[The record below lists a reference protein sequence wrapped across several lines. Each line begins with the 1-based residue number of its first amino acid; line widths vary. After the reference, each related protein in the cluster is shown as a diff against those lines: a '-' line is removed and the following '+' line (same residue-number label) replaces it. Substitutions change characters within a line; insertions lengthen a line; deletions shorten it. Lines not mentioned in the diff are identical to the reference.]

1 MKRLKYLTSFILV
14 LCMCFSL
21 FFFNVPVKVFA
32 DSPTYGFF
40 NQGCNLIYSTNSSY
54 YALTV
59 NFDVNDIRG
68 VILNYNNGSYFYVY
82 GVSDKSFLYYQD
94 GSSKQSCVY
103 VEPNVNASVI
113 NYNSKTY
120 YVYSVRLTSSNIL
133 RSDFPIF
140 NVNSMNS
147 TVLANTAINYTFG
160 DLAVDPEPTGPN
172 YGYVAGTQYNTRI
185 NGSRDHVGQNIDRIV
200 WLTDVDSKGNEL
212 PVTARVQIRAIPGMY
227 TGNSKQDVLTKTY
240 TDFILDNTNAVQLVD
255 LVLDVGKYEIM
266 WEEVASKLSIP
277 FSSVQSIIQGSDY
290 FYKMGWIYQIRLQV
304 DDYFSEWQTV
314 NTATSSGASESQTIV
329 DSEEMTQDLIDVILT
344 INTLNQSETTNW
356 TINNYTI
363 SMDTYNE
370 PSSGQKPWWA
380 YLLEAILSVF
390 DVDGDSQQIIN
401 NTNTLNVDFNDKLNE
416 YNQIEDQQI
425 HNLDDSLDE
434 ISTESDLINNNKFI
448 NSANWVTQQYNR
460 ITNNNPV
467 GSLIG
472 FSLLFGLAL
481 IFIGKIG

>member
-1 MKRLKYLTSFILV
+1 
-14 LCMCFSL
+14 MCFSL
-21 FFFNVPVKVFA
+21 FFFHVPVFA
-32 DSPTYGFF
+32 DSAYTIVPNGTSYVSIGNTSSSWRNSNNSEVRSVLLYSVAPNDNSSILYVFSTINSNGNIYLKRGSNS
-40 NQGCNLIYSTNSSY
+40 NQYSTNISFVNNNEQYY
-54 YALTV
+54 YAEVLGSGYSFIRSLFNDYYN
-59 NFDVNDIRG
+59 NFGNSCYQVNDPSNE
-68 VILNYNNGSYFYVY
+68 ILAFSYCFGEYS
-82 GVSDKSFLYYQD
+82 SDTPSW
-94 GSSKQSCVY
+94 
-103 VEPNVNASVI
+103 
-113 NYNSKTY
+113 
-120 YVYSVRLTSSNIL
+120 
-133 RSDFPIF
+133 
-140 NVNSMNS
+140 
-147 TVLANTAINYTFG
+147 
-160 DLAVDPEPTGPN
+160 
-172 YGYVAGTQYNTRI
+172 GYVAGTQYNTRI
-185 NGSRDHVGQNIDRIV
+185 NGSRDHIGQNIDRIV

-212 PVTARVQIRAIPGMY
+212 PVDARVQIRAIPGMY
-227 TGNSKQDVLTKTY
+227 TGSSKQDVLTKTY

-266 WEEVASKLSIP
+266 WEEVANKLSIP
-277 FSSVQSIIQGSDY
+277 FSSVQSVIQGSDY

-344 INTLNQSETTNW
+344 INMLNQSETTNW
-356 TINNYTI
+356 TINDYTI

-390 DVDGDSQQIIN
+390 DVDGDSQQVIN
-401 NTNTLNVDFNDKLNE
+401 NTNTLNIDFSDKLNE

-425 HNLDDSLDE
+425 QNLDDSLDQ
-434 ISTESDLINNNKFI
+434 ISIESDLINNNKFI